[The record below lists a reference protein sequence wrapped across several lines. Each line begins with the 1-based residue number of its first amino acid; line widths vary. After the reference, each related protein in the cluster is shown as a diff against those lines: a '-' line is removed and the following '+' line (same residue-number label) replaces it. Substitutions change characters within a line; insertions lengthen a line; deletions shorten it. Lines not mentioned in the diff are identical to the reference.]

1 MSFLNRNR
9 KPSVVRFQRMSS
21 ILKGKRLEK
30 AGAILA
36 ALALWQLAAMLLDNS
51 LFLVTP
57 FVVAGK
63 LTTLV
68 VTADF
73 WSTIAFTFLR
83 IEIGFFLA
91 LFMGTI
97 LAFTAGRFRVIGVM
111 LQPYMAV
118 VKATP
123 VASFIILCL
132 IWLNARN
139 LSVFIAFL
147 MALPIIYTNVLQG
160 FHAADTKLL
169 EMARLF
175 DVGWK
180 RKFRYI
186 YIPQVKPYLLSACS
200 VAVGLSWKAGVA
212 AEVIGIPDGSIGEK
226 LYNAKVYLNTGEL
239 FAWSVV
245 IVVISILFEKLFMHV
260 IRALFSYRR
269 NH

>member
-1 MSFLNRNR
+1 M
-9 KPSVVRFQRMSS
+9 
-21 ILKGKRLEK
+21 KGNRLEK

-36 ALALWQLAAMLLDNS
+36 ALAVWQLAAMLLDNS

-57 FVVAGK
+57 FVVARK
-63 LTTLV
+63 LMTLV
-68 VTADF
+68 FTVDF
-73 WSTIAFTFLR
+73 WSAIAFTFLR

-91 LFMGTI
+91 LFLGTI
-97 LAFTAGRFRVIGVM
+97 LAFAAGRFRVIGVM

-139 LSVFIAFL
+139 LAVFIAFL
-147 MALPIIYTNVLQG
+147 MGLPIIYTNVLQG
-160 FHAADTKLL
+160 FHAADIKLL

-175 DVGWK
+175 DVGWR

-200 VAVGLSWKAGVA
+200 MAVGLTWKAGVA

-245 IVVISILFEKLFMHV
+245 IVVISILFEKIFMHAA
-260 IRALFSYRR
+260 RALFSYRR
-269 NH
+269 KR